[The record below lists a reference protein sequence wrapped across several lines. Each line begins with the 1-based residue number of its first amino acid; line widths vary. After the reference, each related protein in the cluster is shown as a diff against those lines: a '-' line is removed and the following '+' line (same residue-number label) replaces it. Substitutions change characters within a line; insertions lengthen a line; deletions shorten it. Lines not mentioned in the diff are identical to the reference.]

1 MQVSCS
7 SRVARL
13 FAVITLSILAVGS
26 AWGQGGTII
35 GTIHLTATAP
45 PNPVVRMGA
54 DPNCLKINAGKRVFL
69 PLVNRSSDGGLENV
83 FVYVKG
89 SFPQAHGR
97 SGDIILDQKGCM
109 YHPDIM
115 GAQVGQN
122 LVVKNNDATL
132 HNIHSLDPSKKYN
145 FDQAQPPGAPPITIS
160 LKDQEAMLHFKC
172 NIHPWMSGY
181 IGVVSS
187 PYYAVSDDAGK
198 FKIEG
203 VPAGKQ
209 TIEIWHQ
216 MYGPLTQ
223 TVDVKAGGTTT
234 VDFTYTGSEH
244 PAEAKSLPIQEITIP
259 EGATTATFVLKA
271 R

>member
-1 MQVSCS
+1 MQVTCY
-7 SRVARL
+7 SRVQKL
-13 FAVITLSILAVGS
+13 FISFTFFIFAVGVAL
-26 AWGQGGTII
+26 GQGGTVV
-35 GTIHLTATAP
+35 GTIHLTAAAP
-45 PNPVVRMGA
+45 ANPVVRMGA

-89 SFPQAHGR
+89 SFPQAHGS
-97 SGDIILDQKGCM
+97 SGNVTLDQKGCM
-109 YHPDIM
+109 YQPDILA
-115 GAQVGQN
+115 AQVGQT
-122 LVVKNNDATL
+122 LVIKNSDATL
-132 HNIHSLDPSKKYN
+132 HNVHSLDPSKKYN
-145 FDQAQPPGAPPITIS
+145 FDQAQPPGTPAITIS
-160 LKDQEAMLHFKC
+160 LKDEEAMLHFKC

-181 IGVVSS
+181 IGIVSS
-187 PYYAVSDDAGK
+187 PYFAVSDDAGK
-198 FKIEG
+198 FKIEN

-234 VDFTYTGSEH
+234 ADFTYTGNEH

-259 EGATTATFVLKA
+259 EGTTTATFIPPA